1 LKIFSKIL
9 PENGKKIAKEKA
21 LFNIVAT
28 IGACKFSTI
37 EHFEKFLSVFGGHLV
52 SIICLLERGGILYL
66 LLKSGRDVMLMSRL
80 KNPPPHCN
88 LHTLMINFALRFKM
102 GKV

>member
-1 LKIFSKIL
+1 LL
-9 PENGKKIAKEKA
+9 
-21 LFNIVAT
+21 NIVAT

-37 EHFEKFLSVFGGHLV
+37 KHREKFLSVFGGHLV
-52 SIICLLERGGILYL
+52 SIICVLERGGALCL

-80 KNPPPHCN
+80 KNPPHIVIY
-88 LHTLMINFALRFKM
+88 TLMINFALCFKM